1 MGGREGRGWE
11 EEEEEEGGEG
21 SGREW
26 KSEGGGGGWGLIRN
40 GEMLLSFAV
49 NI

>member
-1 MGGREGRGWE
+1 MGGREGM
-11 EEEEEEGGEG
+11 GGG
-21 SGREW
+21 GRGREW
-26 KSEGGGGGWGLIRN
+26 ESEGGGGGWGLIRN